1 MPKLEIDFQK
11 TVIYKIVCKDLAVVF
26 TYVGMTTDFIKRK
39 SNHKANCCNIKAN
52 GHNLKVYRI
61 IRENGGWDNWTML
74 QIEDYPCA
82 SSVEARLKE
91 REWYEL
97 LNSDMNNNIPLISAL
112 ERKLYL
118 KQYQISYK
126 ILHKD
131 KIAEQAKVYYEN
143 NKEKLLNYQ
152 NEYSKTHKE
161 EISKKSKD
169 YYEKNKNKV

>member
-1 MPKLEIDFQK
+1 
-11 TVIYKIVCKDLAVVF
+11 
-26 TYVGMTTDFIKRK
+26 
-39 SNHKANCCNIKAN
+39 
-52 GHNLKVYRI
+52 
-61 IRENGGWDNWTML
+61 ML
-74 QIEDYPCA
+74 QIETYPCN

-126 ILHKD
+126 VLHKD
-131 KIAEQAKVYYEN
+131 KIAEQAKIYYEN
-143 NKEKLLNYQ
+143 NKAKLLNYQ
-152 NEYSKTHKE
+152 SEYSKTHKE
-161 EISKKSKD
+161 EISEKGKA